1 MKLGDI
7 RKNKQ
12 VGSADGK
19 TKREKEMGN
28 TRNIGWK
35 RRWKTQVGFA
45 SWKLVE
51 NAGWKRNL
59 VTRGE
64 RRMKIQ
70 VGYADRKQR
79 FRTQV
84 RNAGGIHRC
93 QTEIG
98 IT

>member
-1 MKLGDI
+1 MEKRTEKRRWEI
-7 RKNKQ
+7 Q
-12 VGSADGK
+12 VRD
-19 TKREKEMGN
+19 
-28 TRNIGWK
+28 IGWK

-70 VGYADRKQR
+70 VGYVDRKQR
-79 FRTQV
+79 FKTQV

>member
-1 MKLGDI
+1 MEKRTEKRRWEI
-7 RKNKQ
+7 Q
-12 VGSADGK
+12 V
-19 TKREKEMGN
+19 
-28 TRNIGWK
+28 RNIGWK

-79 FRTQV
+79 FKNTGEKRRWDTQV
-84 RNAGGIHRC
+84 SNRNWNHVEIHK
-93 QTEIG
+93 G
-98 IT
+98 